1 MKPITW
7 GTAGHIDHGKT
18 ALVEALTGTNTDRLE
33 EEQRRGVTIDIGF
46 AFLSD
51 SISFI
56 DVPGHEKFVK
66 NMVTGVSTIDAGL
79 LVVAADDGVMP
90 QTREHLDILRLLE
103 INAGCIALTKID
115 LVDEDWL
122 DLVDETVRE
131 TVEGTF
137 LESAPII
144 RCSANT
150 KEGIDKLRQTIEE
163 ISSTIPHRLDR
174 RIPRLPVDRV
184 FSIKG
189 FGTVVTGTVLSGG
202 FKFGDSVELLPSR
215 KNVKIRG
222 IQTHGH
228 NTEIVGISERAALNL
243 SNISVDEIDR
253 GDQVTTTGML
263 SVTEEVYAS
272 VRMLPNIDQ
281 PLKNNQRVR
290 IHLGTTELLARCT
303 ILGNNQITAGAEGF
317 IKLRFEEPAIV
328 GFVDRYIMRFYSPM
342 HTIGGGKVL
351 YSESLQPY
359 EKAEVIDFLRH
370 LKSPELTE
378 VITTLSRIQS
388 PALLSLDDFVKT
400 IFFSKELL
408 RKPIT
413 SLEENGVMFKVTSEG
428 EEQFIL
434 TEEWNHLVEQF
445 LAALTNFHTQN
456 PKEPGISRK
465 QLHQR
470 LNIPDDTFDAIL
482 EQLTSV
488 DQIVED
494 ASLLKSPDHNIQLTD
509 EEVNQKNALEQ
520 AIREAKFEPPS
531 LNDLEEELD
540 FSRQSLQAYLKILLY
555 ENMVVRVG
563 GELYLHHTVRDELQ
577 QLLKGHF
584 ESSDTLSVSDFKSLT
599 GSSRKYV
606 IPLLEYSDQQGWTI
620 REGEVRIKH
629 NL

>member
-1 MKPITW
+1 MKPVTW

-18 ALVEALTGTNTDRLE
+18 ALIEALTGTNTDRLQ

-103 INAGCIALTKID
+103 ISAGCIALTKID

-122 DLVDETVRE
+122 DLVEETVRE
-131 TVEGTF
+131 TVEGAF

-150 KEGIDKLRQTIEE
+150 KEGVDELRQTIEE

-174 RIPRLPVDRV
+174 GISRLPVDRV
-184 FSIKG
+184 FSVKG
-189 FGTVVTGTVLSGG
+189 FGTVVTGTILSGQ
-202 FKFGDSVELLPSR
+202 FNSGDSVEILPSR
-215 KNVKIRG
+215 KNIKIRG

-228 NTEIVGISERAALNL
+228 TIESVGISERAALNL
-243 SNISVDEIDR
+243 SNIGVDEIDR

-303 ILGNNQITAGAEGF
+303 ILGNNRISVGSDGY

-328 GFVDRYIMRFYSPM
+328 GFADRYIMRFYSPM

-351 YSESLQPY
+351 YSGALTDY
-359 EKAEVIDFLRH
+359 DKAEIVEFLQR
-370 LKSPELTE
+370 LGSDELPE
-378 VITTLSRIQS
+378 VIETISKIQS
-388 PALLSLDDFVKT
+388 PALLSLDDFVR
-400 IFFSKELL
+400 ILFFSKELL
-408 RKPIT
+408 REPIT
-413 SLEENGVMFKVTSEG
+413 SLEENEILYQVNSEG
-428 EEQFIL
+428 EEKYII
-434 TEEWNHLVEQF
+434 TEEWNDLVEKF
-445 LAALTNFHTQN
+445 VSALTVFHSQN
-456 PKEPGISRK
+456 PKEPGITRK

-470 LNIPDDTFDAIL
+470 LNIPGETFGVFL
-482 EQLTSV
+482 EHLV
-488 DQIVED
+488 AANKIVED
-494 ASLLKSPDHNIQLTD
+494 ASLLRLPDHSIRLTD
-509 EEVNQKNALEQ
+509 EEKKQKKTLEETILK
-520 AIREAKFEPPS
+520 ARFEPPS
-531 LNDLEEELD
+531 LNDLENELD
-540 FSRQSLQAYLKILLY
+540 LSRQSLQAYLKILLY
-555 ENMVVRVG
+555 ENSVVRAG
-563 GELYLHHTVRDELQ
+563 GELYLHHAVRDELQ
-577 QLLKGHF
+577 QLLKEHF
-584 ESSDTLSVSDFKSLT
+584 ESSDTLSVGDFKSLT

-606 IPLLEYSDQQGWTI
+606 IPLLGYSDQQGWTI